1 MSKTAHKRNVTFI
14 CPFFI
19 SFGIPFET
27 PEIVVVGMQSDGKS
41 TFIEGLL
48 GFQFNVVDS
57 NIGTR
62 RPLVIQMVNDPG
74 RRVPCARFRKE
85 AVGGPGEDPFE
96 AQDTPVEDLA
106 REIARRTAAVAG
118 ARGDRVSERPIVL
131 RVEYRG
137 CPNLNIYDT
146 PGFRLGGSERLRD
159 DIRRMVLRIAEPR
172 HRVIVCLEQSTVEW
186 ANTVSRP
193 LARTVDPALARTVLV
208 NTKFDNRLKELSD
221 AQMANKYLS
230 AEDANTNANTNTN
243 NANNV
248 SNSKGVKPFFV
259 SLPVERGFS
268 ARRPEEFQA
277 AIRECY
283 LEDYRRLLRVG
294 FDEGRYGAQIG
305 FCRARAHLEALLAER
320 YERAVRPT
328 LCALDGACRKAA
340 AELERVRRELS
351 GASVPELKAAAAEFA
366 QALAGAV
373 ERLLEGSVAGNPDAR
388 GQTLAEERASSG
400 APDWPGFELA
410 GAYDIANAAHRVY
423 GGAQY
428 ERLLTEFEYVAH
440 SRELP
445 AASANEIASA
455 IGGVARAHSIPALET
470 AATDIVQHKALAA
483 FRPLIDVLL
492 ARAEYVVS
500 RLFDIALAVMCPN
513 TTFSSSITQPTAS
526 SSSSSSSQMGAG
538 RAARD
543 WSNLARFEQFV
554 TQLRGV
560 YESFVAR
567 TVAECRTKLCDDLS
581 TFTRALD
588 WDLVFIDSSRNIPP
602 PQKRAKVKIATA
614 AKKEG
619 ADELKAR
626 KQRDG
631 DNGENGEG
639 GEDGEDAYDDVLC
652 VPPEATVARVKA
664 IMEAPQ
670 PPLPVF
676 TCARTRRVDDG
687 AAREVLRMSARLFA
701 GIRFL
706 FAKLARAKMNA
717 FFLAPMREA
726 LGAALVEHFRALPDA
741 AYEQMFQLSI
751 TALKES
757 ERRLTAQLERCRA
770 SYAKFQAAAEKLST
784 KK

>member
-1 MSKTAHKRNVTFI
+1 
-14 CPFFI
+14 
-19 SFGIPFET
+19 
-27 PEIVVVGMQSDGKS
+27 MQSDGKS

-96 AQDTPVEDLA
+96 ARDTPVEDLA

-118 ARGDRVSERPIVL
+118 AAGDRVSERPIVL

-146 PGFRLGGSERLRD
+146 PGFRLGGGERLRD

-193 LARTVDPALARTVLV
+193 LARTVDPALARTILV
-208 NTKFDNRLKELSD
+208 NTKFDNRIKELTD

-230 AEDANTNANTNTN
+230 AVDSN
-243 NANNV
+243 NNSNNIANNNQ
-248 SNSKGVKPFFV
+248 SNSKLNENNNNNNNNPVLNRNTKGIQPKPFFV

-305 FCRARAHLEALLAER
+305 FCRARAHLEAVLAER

-340 AELERVRRELS
+340 ADLERVRRELS

-366 QALAGAV
+366 QGLAGAV

-400 APDWPGFELA
+400 APDWPDFELA
-410 GAYDIANAAHRVY
+410 AAYDIANAGHRVY

-470 AATDIVQHKALAA
+470 AASDIVQHKALAA

-492 ARAEYVVS
+492 ARAAYVVS
-500 RLFDIALAVMCPN
+500 RLFDIALAVMCP
-513 TTFSSSITQPTAS
+513 STAPQHSALIS
-526 SSSSSSSQMGAG
+526 SSSSSPSSCSSAKTG

-543 WSNLARFEQFV
+543 WSNLVRFEQFV

-560 YESFVAR
+560 YESFVAQ

-602 PQKRAKVKIATA
+602 VQKKGK
-614 AKKEG
+614 AKKGGETINNNDKNDKNDSEEEKEG
-619 ADELKAR
+619 
-626 KQRDG
+626 G
-631 DNGENGEG
+631 G
-639 GEDGEDAYDDVLC
+639 GEDANDDVLC
-652 VPPEATVARVKA
+652 VPREATVARVKA
-664 IMEAPQ
+664 IMEGPQ
-670 PPLPVF
+670 VPFQTFF

-717 FFLAPMREA
+717 FFLCPMREA

-757 ERRLTAQLERCRA
+757 ERKLTAQLERCKA
-770 SYAKFQAAAEKLST
+770 SYAKFQAAAEKLAA